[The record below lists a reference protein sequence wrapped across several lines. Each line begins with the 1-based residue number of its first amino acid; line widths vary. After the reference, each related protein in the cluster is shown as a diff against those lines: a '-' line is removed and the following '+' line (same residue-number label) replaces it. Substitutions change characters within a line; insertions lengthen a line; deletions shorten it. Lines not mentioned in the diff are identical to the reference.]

1 MPANLTFITFGIF
14 RWNMDNNEQFMWRCL
29 QLAKAGQGRV
39 APNPMVGAVLVHENR
54 ILGEGYHRRYGE
66 AHAEV
71 NCLAS
76 VKEKDRAL
84 IPKSTLFVSLEPCA
98 HFGKTPPCADLI
110 IAHKIPRVVVGCRD
124 PFSEVNGRGIEKL
137 RLAGVEVQP
146 GVLEKACID
155 INKRFFTFHT
165 LNRPFVVLKWAQTMD
180 GKTAAD
186 TREVLSGAG
195 SGKPERLFIS
205 NACTN
210 RIVHKWRS
218 QEMGIVVGT
227 NTALHDDPEL
237 STRIWPGAS
246 PVRIVVDRELKLP
259 PDLKLFDRSQPTIV
273 INLKKQTEIF
283 DVTSPGPDNLAYYQV
298 TDDVSLV
305 HQMINGLY
313 RMNIQ
318 SILVEGGTQLLQ
330 SFIDEGMWDEAR
342 IITNR
347 NLSIG
352 SGLPAPVLKDHRF
365 IDSTEIFSDTITRFY
380 REEPT
385 EQ

>member
-1 MPANLTFITFGIF
+1 
-14 RWNMDNNEQFMWRCL
+14 MWRCL
-29 QLAKAGQGRV
+29 QLAKAGEGRV
-39 APNPMVGAVLVHENR
+39 APNPMVGAVLVHEKS

-76 VKEKDRAL
+76 VKEEDRAL
-84 IPKSTLFVSLEPCA
+84 IPKSTLFVSLEPCS

-110 IAHKIPRVVVGCRD
+110 IAHQIPRVVVGCRD
-124 PFSEVNGRGIEKL
+124 PFSEVNGKGIEKL
-137 RLAGVEVQP
+137 RHAGVEVQL
-146 GVLEKACID
+146 GVLEQACRE

-165 LNRPFVVLKWAQTMD
+165 QHRPFVVLKWAQTMD

-186 TREVLSGAG
+186 TREVLSGTG

-205 NACTN
+205 NAYTN

-218 QEMGIVVGT
+218 REMGIVVGT
-227 NTALHDDPEL
+227 NTALHDDPQL
-237 STRIWPGAS
+237 STRLWPGAS

-273 INLKKQTEIF
+273 FNLKQQTENF
-283 DVTSPGPDNLAYYQV
+283 DAAGTAGDNLAWYQV

-305 HQMINGLY
+305 HQMIHGLY

-347 NLSIG
+347 QLSIG

-365 IDSTEIFSDTITRFY
+365 IDSTDIFSDTITRFS
-380 REEPT
+380 RKEPT

>member
-1 MPANLTFITFGIF
+1 
-14 RWNMDNNEQFMWRCL
+14 MWRCL

-39 APNPMVGAVLVHENR
+39 APNPLVGAVLVHENR

-76 VKEKDRAL
+76 VKEEDRAL
-84 IPKSTLFVSLEPCA
+84 IPKSTLFVSLEPCS

-110 IAHKIPRVVVGCRD
+110 IAHQIPRVVVGCRD
-124 PFSEVNGRGIEKL
+124 PFSEVNGKGIEKL
-137 RLAGVEVQP
+137 RHAGVEVQL
-146 GVLEKACID
+146 GVLEQACRE

-165 LNRPFVVLKWAQTMD
+165 QHRPFVVLKWAQTMD

-186 TREVLSGAG
+186 TLEVLSGTG

-205 NACTN
+205 NAYTN

-218 QEMGIVVGT
+218 REMGIVVGT
-227 NTALHDDPEL
+227 NTALHDDPQL
-237 STRIWPGAS
+237 TTRLWPGAS

-273 INLKKQTEIF
+273 FNLKQQTEIF
-283 DVTSPGPDNLAYYQV
+283 DAAGTAGDNLAWYQV
-298 TDDVSLV
+298 TNDVSLV
-305 HQMINGLY
+305 HQMIHGLY
-313 RMNIQ
+313 KMNIQ

-347 NLSIG
+347 QLSIG

-365 IDSTEIFSDTITRFY
+365 IDSTDIFSDTITRFS
-380 REEPT
+380 RKEPT

>member
-1 MPANLTFITFGIF
+1 MSANLTFITFGIF
-14 RWNMDNNEQFMWRCL
+14 RWNMDHKEQYMWRCL

-39 APNPMVGAVLVHENR
+39 APNPMVGAVLVLDNR
-54 ILGEGYHRRYGE
+54 IIGEGYHQQYGE

-76 VKEKDRAL
+76 VKEEDRAL
-84 IPKSTLFVSLEPCA
+84 ISKSTLFVSLEPCA

-110 IAHKIPRVVVGCRD
+110 IAHDIQRVVVGCRD
-124 PFSEVNGRGIEKL
+124 PFSEVNGKGIEKL
-137 RLAGVEVQP
+137 RQAGMEVHL
-146 GVLEKACID
+146 GVLEKACRE
-155 INKRFFTFHT
+155 INKRFFVFHT
-165 LNRPFVVLKWAQTMD
+165 QHRPYVVLKWAQTMD
-180 GKTAAD
+180 GKTAPD
-186 TREVLSGAG
+186 TREVVTG
-195 SGKPERLFIS
+195 SGKQERLFIS
-205 NACTN
+205 NAYTN

-227 NTALHDDPEL
+227 NTAFLDDPEL
-237 STRIWPGAS
+237 STRLWPGAS

-259 PDLKLFDRSQPTIV
+259 SGLKLFDRSLPTIV
-273 INLKKQTEIF
+273 FNLKQQTEMLHA
-283 DVTSPGPDNLAYYQV
+283 DGNGGDNLSYYQV

-342 IITNR
+342 IITNCQ
-347 NLSIG
+347 LSIG
-352 SGLPAPVLKDHRF
+352 SGLPAPVLKGHRLV
-365 IDSTEIFSDTITRFY
+365 DSTEIFSDTITRFS
-380 REEPT
+380 RKDPLNNE
-385 EQ
+385 

>member
-1 MPANLTFITFGIF
+1 
-14 RWNMDNNEQFMWRCL
+14 MDHKEQYMWRCL

-39 APNPMVGAVLVHENR
+39 APNPMVGAVLVHDNR
-54 ILGEGYHRRYGE
+54 IIGEGYHQQYGE

-76 VKEKDRAL
+76 VKEEDRAL
-84 IPKSTLFVSLEPCA
+84 ISKSTLFVSLEPCA

-110 IAHKIPRVVVGCRD
+110 IAHDIQRVVVGCRD
-124 PFSEVNGRGIEKL
+124 PFSEVNGKGIEKL
-137 RLAGVEVQP
+137 RQAGMEVQL
-146 GVLEKACID
+146 GVLEKACRE
-155 INKRFFTFHT
+155 INKRFFVFHT
-165 LNRPFVVLKWAQTMD
+165 QHRPYVVLKWAQTMD
-180 GKTAAD
+180 GKTAPD
-186 TREVLSGAG
+186 TREVVTG
-195 SGKPERLFIS
+195 SGKQERLFIS
-205 NACTN
+205 NAYTN

-227 NTALHDDPEL
+227 NTAFHDDPEL
-237 STRIWPGAS
+237 STRLWPGAS

-259 PDLKLFDRSQPTIV
+259 PGLKLFDRSLPTIV
-273 INLKKQTEIF
+273 FNLKQQTEMLHA
-283 DVTSPGPDNLAYYQV
+283 DGNGGDNLSYYQV

-342 IITNR
+342 VITNR
-347 NLSIG
+347 QLSIG
-352 SGLPAPVLKDHRF
+352 SGLPAPVLKGHRLV
-365 IDSTEIFSDTITRFY
+365 DSTEIFSDTITRFS
-380 REEPT
+380 RKDPLNNE
-385 EQ
+385 